1 MPTTGMSYMGRRGR
15 ASRNDDEMLELPTQT
30 PVAPGTSMPAG
41 LLNRG
46 TSAPRAFVSAN
57 GEPSAAPSPQ
67 DFVNQAYQNLLG
79 RAPDAGGA
87 EYFTGLLQGG
97 ASMADIGKA
106 IAKSPEAIAY
116 RESQQARANAQPQV
130 NIANP
135 ATPVPA
141 MAAAPVETPAP
152 QQPVIMQSVAQPQA
166 TQAQPINAGAAATAQ
181 AQANEANVAAVNEL
195 YNQYLG
201 RDGSAEYMQAWAD
214 QIAAGV
220 PVEQV
225 AAAIASSPE
234 GQAYAAQ
241 QSTATTDTPATQTPA
256 TQTPAA
262 EPAATG
268 PALSVDNQN
277 TLLAVQDGLDSG
289 LLTLEE
295 AAGVLGVSVD
305 ELSGALGGDSQTPV
319 TDPADSD
326 TPVTSSGVTAEE
338 VQALYQALLGRPGA
352 DEFVQSWVNSGM
364 SRDEIIAA
372 IRQSP
377 EYQESASVVTAEQV
391 QGIYQNLLGRSG
403 ADEFIQG
410 WVDSGMSLAE
420 IEASIRQSPEFLEA
434 QDGAQG
440 TADGDGSDN
449 YVSTDGLNY
458 NINELYAVA
467 DALKS
472 NLVTAQ
478 EAAEVLGV
486 SVEQLIT
493 ALGPLDQEAADIA
506 GSGEDTDTGD
516 EFDEAT
522 ATDQIKA
529 FYQSFLGRDPAPEFL
544 ELWLEEMR
552 NGATLDEVRSGF
564 ANSAEYE
571 SIAIGAINGF
581 FQEHAG
587 ALPGESNLSAYL
599 ALAKDGV
606 TLPEIEQLII
616 DAFGSQGG
624 DDTGDTGDTGG
635 DDTGGGNTET
645 TEPAPQVPTP
655 TQTTAQE
662 AVDSAQTYEPVTVA
676 DSGAA
681 KAVSADV
688 AQREITDD
696 ELVENRL
703 QDLLDSDNPLLAR
716 ARTRG
721 MQMANARGLL
731 NSSIAAQAAEE
742 AAYNQAF
749 QIASQDADTYRQ
761 AASQNV
767 DAQNRANLQDASLG
781 TNVNIFNVGEQNVTN
796 RFNAESVNEAGQFN
810 ANAANIALQN
820 FLERENQRILQ
831 EDQQLFTAE
840 ENEADRILREL
851 LQERQFDFQS
861 SENSLDRELQTA
873 LQQNQFTFTSGENEL
888 DRNLQTNLQQ
898 NQFGENQRDRDFT
911 GDQNQLERDLREALQ
926 QNQFSFQGGENALD
940 RALSQTLQQNQF
952 GFQGTQNQLDRDL
965 SQTMQQQQF
974 AFQSG
979 ESALDRALQVSMQQT
994 DQDFRSFMQ
1003 QNQNAFAAS
1012 ENAADRAFNQMMQES
1027 QNSFMKYM
1035 QEQEQEWRS
1044 LENALQRD
1052 FAIYQTNA
1060 QTAAS
1065 IMYST
1070 MDSIAS
1076 IYGDPNLTPAQKTA
1090 AVTNVQN
1097 MAASM
1102 PQLLSVIASTMPQ
1115 TAGQTSGT
1123 DTATSDTDTATS
1135 DTDTGTSDT
1144 DTGTSTNTGTT
1155 NNETWDPTNGGN
1167 STNTAGMTVVPN
1179 TDGAVFRGPDGRYY
1193 RLEGGQYVPIP
1204 IDGVP

>member
-15 ASRNDDEMLELPTQT
+15 ARRNDDEMLELPTQT

-46 TSAPRAFVSAN
+46 MSAPRAFVSAN
-57 GEPSAAPSPQ
+57 GEPSAAPNPQ

-106 IAKSPEAIAY
+106 IANSPEAIAY
-116 RESQQARANAQPQV
+116 RESQQARDNQQPQV
-130 NIANP
+130 NIPNP
-135 ATPVPA
+135 VTAVEDPAASFTTPE
-141 MAAAPVETPAP
+141 APPE
-152 QQPVIMQSVAQPQA
+152 PVVMQSVAQPQA
-166 TQAQPINAGAAATAQ
+166 TQAEPINAGAAATAQ

-201 RDGSAEYMQAWAD
+201 RNGSAEYMQAWAD
-214 QIAAGV
+214 QISAGV

-241 QSTATTDTPATQTPA
+241 QSTAATDTPATQTPA
-256 TQTPAA
+256 TETPAA

-277 TLLAVQDGLDSG
+277 TLVAVQDGLDSG

-295 AAGVLGVSVD
+295 AAGVLGVSTD
-305 ELSGALGGDSQTPV
+305 ELSAALGGDSQTAASETAV
-319 TDPADSD
+319 ADAADDSAVVGATELSSQVANFYQQYLGRAPQQEYLDQWVASIANGSATLGDVEQAIANSPEAQQFSQAGSD
-326 TPVTSSGVTAEE
+326 GVTTDQ
-338 VQALYQALLGRPGA
+338 VQGLYQSLLGRDGA
-352 DEFVQSWVNSGM
+352 DEFV
-364 SRDEIIAA
+364 
-372 IRQSP
+372 
-377 EYQESASVVTAEQV
+377 
-391 QGIYQNLLGRSG
+391 
-403 ADEFIQG
+403 QG

-420 IEASIRQSPEFLEA
+420 IEQAIRQSPEFLESQA
-434 QDGAQG
+434 SGES
-440 TADGDGSDN
+440 GDGQTDDS
-449 YVSTDGLNY
+449 YVSTDGLTY

-472 NLVTAQ
+472 NLITAQ
-478 EAAEVLGV
+478 EASEVLGV

-506 GSGEDTDTGD
+506 GSGEG

-522 ATDQIKA
+522 ATDQINA
-529 FYQSFLGRDPAPEFL
+529 FYRSFLGRDPAPEFL

-564 ANSAEYE
+564 TNSEEYE
-571 SIAIGAINGF
+571 PIAINAINGF

-587 ALPGESNLSAYL
+587 ALPGEGNLSAYL

-624 DDTGDTGDTGG
+624 DDTTDDGG
-635 DDTGGGNTET
+635 DDTVDTGGGTPDAA
-645 TEPAPQVPTP
+645 EPPQVPTP

-662 AVDSAQTYEPVTVA
+662 AVDSAQTYEPVTVS
-676 DSGAA
+676 DSGTAE
-681 KAVSADV
+681 AVSAEV
-688 AQREITDD
+688 AQRGITED

-810 ANAANIALQN
+810 ANSANIALQN

-840 ENEADRILREL
+840 ENEADRILREV

-861 SENSLDRELQTA
+861 SENALDRELQNA
-873 LQQNQFTFTSGENEL
+873 LQQNQFA
-888 DRNLQTNLQQ
+888 
-898 NQFGENQRDRDFT
+898 FT
-911 GDQNQLERDLREALQ
+911 GSENQLERDLRSALQ
-926 QNQFSFQGGENALD
+926 QEQLGFQGGQNALD
-940 RALSQTLQQNQF
+940 RALSQTLQSNQF
-952 GFQGTQNQLDRDL
+952 NFQGTQNQLDRDFR
-965 SQTMQQQQF
+965 S
-974 AFQSG
+974 S
-979 ESALDRALQVSMQQT
+979 ESALDRAFQVSMQES
-994 DQDFRSFMQ
+994 DQSFRAFMQ
-1003 QNQNAFAAS
+1003 ENQNAFASS
-1012 ENAADRAFNQMMQES
+1012 ENAADRAFNQLMQEN
-1027 QNSFMKYM
+1027 QNSFMQYM

-1044 LENALQRD
+1044 LENSLQRD
-1052 FAIYQTNA
+1052 FAVYQTNA

-1076 IYGDPNLTPAQKTA
+1076 IYGDPNLTAAQKTQ

-1102 PQLLSVIASTMPQ
+1102 PQLLSVISSNMPQ
-1115 TAGQTSGT
+1115 EVGQTSGT
-1123 DTATSDTDTATS
+1123 DTSTSGTDAN
-1135 DTDTGTSDT
+1135 
-1144 DTGTSTNTGTT
+1144 TNTNTNTT
-1155 NNETWDPTNGGN
+1155 NTETWDPTNGGN
-1167 STNTAGMTVVPN
+1167 STNTGGYTVVPN
-1179 TDGAVFRGPDGRYY
+1179 TGGAVFRGPDGRYY
-1193 RLEGGQYVPIP
+1193 RLEGGNYVPIN
-1204 IDGVP
+1204 IDGIP